1 LRVAVYYSNQDI
13 RIEEVEVPKIGA
25 GELLIRTEACGICGT
40 DVLEWYRKKR
50 APVVLGHEATGVVVE
65 VGEGVTAYKPG
76 DRVFVSHHVPCGI
89 CRYCLSGKET
99 SCETLHTTNY
109 YPGGFSQYIRVP
121 KINVEKGTYLLPDSV
136 SFEEGVFIEP
146 LGCVIR
152 GQRVAGLKKDDTL
165 LILGSGVAGLLHL
178 QLARLKGVSKIIT
191 TDISEKKLE
200 YAKRLGADLTVNVH
214 KEDAEQALIRFNG
227 RRADKVVLCTG
238 APSAYEDAL
247 RCVDRGGTVLFF
259 AVPDP
264 SYRPYIPLTDY
275 WRNEVTLTTSYGA
288 APRDLEEALKIIS
301 SRSLELS
308 GLITHRLP
316 LSETPLGFR
325 LVIEGEALKVVINP
339 NR

>member
-76 DRVFVSHHVPCGI
+76 DRVFVSHHVPCGV

-99 SCETLHTTNY
+99 ACETLHTTNY

-136 SFEEGVFIEP
+136 SFDEGVFIEP

-152 GQRVAGLKKDDTL
+152 GQRVAGLKKDDTF

-178 QLARLKGVSKIIT
+178 QLARLKGVSKIIA

-200 YAKRLGADLTVNVH
+200 HAKRFGADLTINAR
-214 KEDAEQALIRFNG
+214 KEDVEQALLRFNG
-227 RRADKVVLCTG
+227 RKADKVVLCTG
-238 APSAYEDAL
+238 APSAYEDAI

-264 SYRPYIPLTDY
+264 SYRPYIPLTEY

-288 APRDLEEALKIIS
+288 APRDLEEALKIVS
-301 SRSLELS
+301 SRALELG
-308 GLITHRLP
+308 GLISHRLP
-316 LSETPLGFR
+316 LAETALGFR
-325 LVIEGEALKVVINP
+325 LVVEGESLKVVINP

>member
-1 LRVAVYYSNQDI
+1 MRVAVYYSNQDI

-76 DRVFVSHHVPCGI
+76 DRVFVSHHVPCGV

-99 SCETLHTTNY
+99 ACETLHTTNY

-136 SFEEGVFIEP
+136 SFDEGVFIEP

-152 GQRVAGLKKDDTL
+152 GQRVAGLKKDDTF

-178 QLARLKGVSKIIT
+178 QLARLKGVSKIIA

-200 YAKRLGADLTVNVH
+200 HAKRFGADLTINAR
-214 KEDAEQALIRFNG
+214 KEDVEQALLRFNG
-227 RRADKVVLCTG
+227 RKADKVVLCTG
-238 APSAYEDAL
+238 ASSAYEDAI

-264 SYRPYIPLTDY
+264 SYRPYIPLTEY

-288 APRDLEEALKIIS
+288 APRDLEEALKIVS
-301 SRSLELS
+301 SRALEL
-308 GLITHRLP
+308 GCLISHRLP
-316 LSETPLGFR
+316 LAETALGFR
-325 LVIEGEALKVVINP
+325 LVVEGESLKVVINP

>member
-1 LRVAVYYSNQDI
+1 MRVAVYYSNQDI

-50 APVVLGHEATGVVVE
+50 APIVLGHEATGVVVE

-76 DRVFVSHHVPCGI
+76 DRVFVSHHVPCGV

-99 SCETLHTTNY
+99 ACETLHTTNY

-136 SFEEGVFIEP
+136 SFDEGVFIEP

-152 GQRVAGLKKDDTL
+152 GQRVAGLKKDDTF

-178 QLARLKGVSKIIT
+178 QLARLKGVSKIIA

-200 YAKRLGADLTVNVH
+200 HAKRFGADLTINAR
-214 KEDAEQALIRFNG
+214 KEDVEQALLRFNG
-227 RRADKVVLCTG
+227 RKADKVVLCTG
-238 APSAYEDAL
+238 ASSAYEDAI

-264 SYRPYIPLTDY
+264 SYRPYIPLTEY

-288 APRDLEEALKIIS
+288 APRDLEEALKIVS
-301 SRSLELS
+301 SRALEL
-308 GLITHRLP
+308 GCLISHRLP
-316 LSETPLGFR
+316 LAETALGFR
-325 LVIEGEALKVVINP
+325 LVVEGESLKVVINP

>member
-13 RIEEVEVPKIGA
+13 RIEEVEIPKIGA
-25 GELLIRTEACGICGT
+25 GELLVRTEACGICGT

-65 VGEGVTAYKPG
+65 VGEGVTAFKPG
-76 DRVFVSHHVPCGI
+76 DRVFVSHHVPCGV
-89 CRYCLSGKET
+89 CRYCLAGKET
-99 SCETLHTTNY
+99 ACETLHTTNY

-136 SFEEGVFIEP
+136 SFDEGVFIEP

-152 GQRVAGLKKDDTL
+152 GQRVAGLKKEDTL
-165 LILGSGVAGLLHL
+165 LILGSGVAGILHL
-178 QLARLKGVSKIIT
+178 QLARLKGVSKIII

-200 YAKRLGADLTVNVH
+200 YAKSLGADLTVNAH
-214 KEDAEQALIRFNG
+214 KEDVEQALLRFNG
-227 RRADKVVLCTG
+227 RRAEKVVLCTG

-247 RCVDRGGTVLFF
+247 RCIDRGGTILFF

-264 SYRPYIPLTDY
+264 SYRPYIPLTEY

-288 APRDLEEALKIIS
+288 APKDLEEALKIIS
-301 SRSLELS
+301 SKSLELS

-325 LVIEGEALKVVINP
+325 LVAEGESLKVVINP